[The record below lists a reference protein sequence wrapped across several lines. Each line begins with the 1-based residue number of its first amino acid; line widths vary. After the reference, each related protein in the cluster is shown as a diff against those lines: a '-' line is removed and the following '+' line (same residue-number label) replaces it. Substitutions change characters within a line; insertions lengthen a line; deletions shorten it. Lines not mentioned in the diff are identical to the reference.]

1 MILNMTKTPNP
12 AREEILGK
20 VRMALLRRIDTP
32 VPPIP
37 SSTRV
42 PPRIPGAAGVEI
54 ELLLNEIGKLGGHT
68 RRIAQRDKVAS
79 ALAELVRAEEIYK
92 ATAWETAEL
101 AELGVADILRGLGVE
116 LVSPHAGPRQLAGC
130 DLGVTSVDAALPETG
145 TLLLR
150 STPERSRLVSLLP
163 RVHLAL
169 VRPSALRAD
178 LGQAFADVRNDGY
191 FVFVTGPS
199 RTADIELTVTIGVH
213 GPKALHV
220 WSTELP

>member
-1 MILNMTKTPNP
+1 MTTTPNP

-20 VRMALLRRIDTP
+20 VRMALLCRIGAH

-37 SSTRV
+37 SSARV
-42 PPRIPGAAGVEI
+42 APRNPGAAGVEI

-68 RRIAQRDKVAS
+68 RRIAQRDEIAR
-79 ALAELVRAEEIYK
+79 ALAELVRAEEINK

-116 LVSPHAGPRQLAGC
+116 LVSPHAEQRQLAEC

-145 TLLLR
+145 TLVLR
-150 STPERSRLVSLLP
+150 STPERPRMVSLLP

-178 LGQAFADVRNDGY
+178 LSQAFSDVRNDGY
-191 FVFVTGPS
+191 FVFITGPS

-220 WSTELP
+220 WATEHP